1 MKKLIMFLIF
11 AMGVVFIA
19 DAQEGVPQEE
29 QIFQQEEV
37 FSPQKEGK
45 FQVDEADIPQAIQET
60 LTSADY
66 QGMVITEA
74 YEITGEALN
83 EIPTITQEPKP
94 DKLYE
99 LWMEDS
105 TRSAI
110 LYFNENGELYDMIE
124 KV

>member
-11 AMGVVFIA
+11 AVSVVFSA
-19 DAQEGVPQEE
+19 DAQEGIPQEE
-29 QIFQQEEV
+29 QILQQEET
-37 FSPQKEGK
+37 FSPQEEGK
-45 FQVDEADIPQAIQET
+45 FMIDEADIPQAVQET
-60 LTSADY
+60 LNSADY
-66 QGMVITEA
+66 QGMIITEA

-99 LWMEDS
+99 LWVEDS

-110 LYFNENGELYDMIE
+110 LYFNEDGELYDMVE